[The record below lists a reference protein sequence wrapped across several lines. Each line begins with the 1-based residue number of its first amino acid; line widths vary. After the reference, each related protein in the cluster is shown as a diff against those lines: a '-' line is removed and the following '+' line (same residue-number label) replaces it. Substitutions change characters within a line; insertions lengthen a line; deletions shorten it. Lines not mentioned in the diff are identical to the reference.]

1 MTKNICNTCLESDCS
16 CVCSICGNHEA
27 ITPVFKQTRSKKKA
41 QIEWISCNSC
51 SKWVHPICS
60 GLTSKEIQKIKN
72 LSSKSKFDIFY
83 KCLKCSLKTAK
94 FAGII
99 HKNFI
104 EQDTTSTTQTSLN
117 SITKIDVSVDTQDL
131 LKKEDTVKISLQSPG
146 KVSETEK
153 ALSKAQDPITKEST
167 NNSANCNAST
177 AQDAVD
183 FIRIVDNITKNNFK
197 PRNSV
202 TIKREINKIS
212 SEKINIKHT
221 YTLPRRGVAF
231 HFKAQEDVNKFE
243 KEVDNIYPGSTCCK
257 PKSQGHYKKLIIK
270 NINPFISTEQLHL
283 SLRQTIDSKFYLR
296 RFYSCRTYKPLPVT
310 CVTCEVSIC
319 NNLLNKGID
328 LLGSHFDCENYIKP
342 VVRCFNCQKF
352 GHISTNCFNK
362 HCCEYCGKNHPFQQ
376 PCSQESYCVNCN
388 IPGHPS
394 TSREC
399 PKYIEKKP

>member
-16 CVCSICGNHEA
+16 CVCSICGNHET
-27 ITPVFKQTRSKKKA
+27 ITPVFKQTRSKKKL
-41 QIEWISCNSC
+41 QIEWISCNSY

-60 GLTSKEIQKIKN
+60 ELTSKEIQKIKN

-94 FAGII
+94 FARII

-104 EQDTTSTTQTSLN
+104 EQDTSTTQTSLN
-117 SITKIDVSVDTQDL
+117 NITKIDVSVDTQDL
-131 LKKEDTVKISLQSPG
+131 PKKEDTVKISLQSAG
-146 KVSETEK
+146 KVLETEK
-153 ALSKAQDPITKEST
+153 TLSKVQDPIKKEST

-177 AQDAVD
+177 AQNAVD
-183 FIRIVDNITKNNFK
+183 FICIVENITKNNFR

-202 TIKREINKIS
+202 TIKRQISKIS
-212 SEKINIKHT
+212 SKKINIKHT
-221 YTLPRRGVAF
+221 YTLPRGGVAF

-243 KEVDNIYPGSTCCK
+243 KEVDNIYPGSTCSK
-257 PKSQGHYKKLIIK
+257 PKSQGQYKKLIIK

-283 SLRQTIDSKFYLR
+283 SLRQTID
-296 RFYSCRTYKPLPVT
+296 KPLPVI
-310 CVTCEVSIC
+310 CVACEVSIC

-352 GHISTNCFNK
+352 GHISMNYFNK

-376 PCSQESYCVNCN
+376 PCSQESFCVNCN

-394 TSREC
+394 TSGEC
-399 PKYIEKKP
+399 PKYIKKDLISHEVSPSQHYFL